1 MANKME
7 RYLLELK
14 NVTVVGEDYYVF
26 DFKMPKDINFKAGQY
41 GIFMHVDKE
50 IEGRKVRALSIA
62 SSSKEDTFKAAVKIV
77 DDPSDFKVKMRNL
90 HVGDTMTF
98 DGPTGHF
105 ILEEENHG
113 VFIAGGIG
121 ITPIRGIIKQVEDLK
136 LNKEYSLI
144 YSEARG
150 IYPFQNELDNFS
162 FLDRFYR
169 TTVENTQDAIQEVS
183 LKYLNTAFYYVS
195 GSPGFI
201 NGVKE
206 LLVGLGIETSNIKFD
221 RFSGY

>member
-7 RYLLELK
+7 RYLLELE
-14 NVTVVGEDYYVF
+14 NITVVGEDYYVF

-62 SSSKEDTFKAAVKIV
+62 SNSNEDTFKAAVKIV
-77 DDPSDFKVKMRNL
+77 ENPSDFKLKMRNL
-90 HVGDTMTF
+90 QIGDTMTF
-98 DGPTGHF
+98 DGPIGHF
-105 ILEEENHG
+105 ILEEDYHG

-121 ITPIRGIIKQVEDLK
+121 ITPIRGIVKQIEELK

-144 YSEARG
+144 YSEPRG

-162 FLDRFYR
+162 FLEKFYR
-169 TTVENTQDAIQEVS
+169 TTIENTQEAINNVS
-183 LKYLNTAFYYVS
+183 SKYLNTAFYYVS
-195 GSPGFI
+195 GSPAFI
-201 NGVKE
+201 NAVKE
-206 LLVGLGIETSNIKFD
+206 LLVELGIEMSNIKFD
-221 RFSGY
+221 RFIGY